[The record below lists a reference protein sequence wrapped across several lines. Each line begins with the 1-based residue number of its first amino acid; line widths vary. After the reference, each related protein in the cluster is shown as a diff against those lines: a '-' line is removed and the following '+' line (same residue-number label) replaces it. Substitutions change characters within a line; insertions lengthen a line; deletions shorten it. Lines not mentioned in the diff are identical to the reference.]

1 MNKKRHVSLA
11 VVMVMF
17 GMGLI
22 LAAFIV
28 PPTGYIDP
36 TVLTAFGEMLTFAGS
51 LIGIDYHYKYKLGN
65 DIPVGTNIRKNVLT
79 EPRRARRSQ
88 TATLN

>member
-1 MNKKRHVSLA
+1 MNKKRQVSLA
-11 VVMVMF
+11 VVMVVF

-51 LIGIDYHYKYKLGN
+51 LIGIDYHYKFKNYEKNKLHNHSLLGDQAN
-65 DIPVGTNIRKNVLT
+65 AD
-79 EPRRARRSQ
+79 E
-88 TATLN
+88 

>member
-1 MNKKRHVSLA
+1 MKKKRQISLA
-11 VVMVMF
+11 VIMVMF

-51 LIGIDYHYKYKLGN
+51 LIGIDYHYRYKA
-65 DIPVGTNIRKNVLT
+65 P
-79 EPRRARRSQ
+79 SQ
-88 TATLN
+88 PPPKGEGDG